1 MRILQAVSHAEDQ
14 TRALA
19 GKLAA
24 SFVPGDMIVLQGELG
39 SGKTVFVKGLA
50 AALGLDEKLV
60 NSPSYTF
67 VNEYP
72 GEKPLYHLD
81 LYRLKDPAELRE
93 IGWDEYLGRNG
104 LVVVEWGE
112 KAKTFL
118 PKKYYLIIFRIVSE
132 SEREINITLVDE

>member
-1 MRILQAVSHAEDQ
+1 VRILQAVSHAEDQ

-19 GKLAA
+19 GKLAK
-24 SFVPGDMIVLQGELG
+24 SFVPGDVIVLQGQLG

-81 LYRLKDPAELRE
+81 LYRLKDIAELRE
-93 IGWDEYLGRNG
+93 IGWDEYMGRNG
-104 LVVVEWGE
+104 LMVVEWGE
-112 KAKTFL
+112 KAKSLL
-118 PKKYYLIIFRIVSE
+118 PKRYYLIIFRIVSE
-132 SEREINITLVDE
+132 SEREIDITLVDE

>member
-19 GKLAA
+19 GKLVA
-24 SFVPGDMIVLQGELG
+24 SFVPGDVIVLQGQLG

-81 LYRLKDPAELRE
+81 LYRLKDLTELRE
-93 IGWDEYLGRNG
+93 IGWDEYMGRNG
-104 LVVVEWGE
+104 LMVVEWGE
-112 KAKTFL
+112 KAKSLL
-118 PKKYYLIIFRIVSE
+118 PKRYYLIVFRIVSE
-132 SEREINITLVDE
+132 SEREIDITLVDE

>member
-1 MRILQAVSHAEDQ
+1 VRILEAVSHSEDQ

-24 SFVPGDMIVLQGELG
+24 SFLPGDVIVLQGQLG

-50 AALGLDEKLV
+50 AELGLDEKSV
-60 NSPSYTF
+60 SSPSYTF

>member
-1 MRILQAVSHAEDQ
+1 MKILQTVSHSEDQ

-24 SFVPGDMIVLQGELG
+24 SFRPGDVIVLQGELG
-39 SGKTVFVKGLA
+39 SGKTVFVKGLS

-93 IGWDEYLGRNG
+93 IGWDDYLGRNG
-104 LVVVEWGE
+104 IVVVEWGE
-112 KAKTFL
+112 KAKTLL
-118 PKKYYLIIFRIVSE
+118 PERYYSIIFRIVSE
-132 SEREINITLVDE
+132 SEREIDITLVDK

>member
-24 SFVPGDMIVLQGELG
+24 SFVPGDVIVLQGQLG

-81 LYRLKDPAELRE
+81 LYRLKDLTELRE
-93 IGWDEYLGRNG
+93 IGWDEYMGRNG
-104 LVVVEWGE
+104 LMVVEWGE
-112 KAKTFL
+112 KAKSLL
-118 PKKYYLIIFRIVSE
+118 PKRYYLIIFRIVSE
-132 SEREINITLVDE
+132 SEREIDITLVDE

>member
-1 MRILQAVSHAEDQ
+1 MRILQAVSHSEDQ
-14 TRALA
+14 TRDLA

-24 SFVPGDMIVLQGELG
+24 SFLPGNVIVLQGQLG
-39 SGKTVFVKGLA
+39 SGKTVFVKGMA
-50 AALGLDEKLV
+50 VALGLDEKLV

-112 KAKTFL
+112 KAKSLL

-132 SEREINITLVDE
+132 SEREIDITLVDE